1 MDELAGLEH
10 CYSQVPL
17 LQGCIEQAEQHKT
30 EALCTLLSLARHSP
44 HPPTDTNNNSNNN
57 SNTSSGSSSEVLP
70 AMATLYSADTCLL
83 AASRDLWPWQ
93 AVVSAGLALGE
104 VTPVNAGVTAGF
116 TGSATGSEESAEIEG
131 RGTGRRASKAAERK
145 ADDSARRRLAVLR
158 CDLNVG
164 VCA

>member
-10 CYSQVPL
+10 CYSQVLL

-30 EALCTLLSLARHSP
+30 KALCTLLSLARHSP
-44 HPPTDTNNNSNNN
+44 HPPTDTNNSSNNN
-57 SNTSSGSSSEVLP
+57 SNNSSSSEALP
-70 AMATLYSADTCLL
+70 AMATLHSADTCLL

-104 VTPVNAGVTAGF
+104 VTPINAGVDAGF
-116 TGSATGSEESAEIEG
+116 LGSATGSEESTEIEG